1 MKKILLITII
11 ILELLIID
19 IPNYVELNNLAI
31 IEEIT
36 IIKTKDTYKIELKEI
51 IPIKKDQGINYNYK
65 YYKEQS
71 TTLENTLTKIKNKTK
86 KKLYL
91 KKAKF
96 LTTNISTTKEL
107 INFLEIKPQVITH
120 LPNDYST
127 VLHE

>member
-51 IPIKKDQGINYNYK
+51 IPLKKDQGINYNYK
-65 YYKEQS
+65 YYK
-71 TTLENTLTKIKNKTK
+71 
-86 KKLYL
+86 
-91 KKAKF
+91 
-96 LTTNISTTKEL
+96 
-107 INFLEIKPQVITH
+107 
-120 LPNDYST
+120 D
-127 VLHE
+127 

>member
-71 TTLENTLTKIKNKTK
+71 TTLENALTKIKNKTK

-96 LTTNISTTKEL
+96 LTTNISTTKKL

>member
-19 IPNYVELNNLAI
+19 IPNYVELNDLAI

-107 INFLEIKPQVITH
+107 IYFL
-120 LPNDYST
+120 
-127 VLHE
+127 

>member
-71 TTLENTLTKIKNKTK
+71 TTLENALTKIKNKTK